1 MSVKHVKR
9 YYKQTEKMYFELL
22 ADLHEME
29 EDFKAG
35 ECTEEQLQNLLLPV
49 NNLKENYKL
58 ISYFMYLLAQP
69 NRDSKEKKYENQ
81 NKDLT
86 DYFKENNLMME
97 EQKSMGEDA
106 LKKFKEEVKKW
117 KENKNG

>member
-1 MSVKHVKR
+1 MSIKHVKR

-69 NRDSKEKKYENQ
+69 NRDSKEKKYQNQ

-86 DYFKENNLMME
+86 DYFKENKLMVE

>member
-1 MSVKHVKR
+1 MSIKHVKR

-29 EDFKAG
+29 KDFKAG

-58 ISYFMYLLAQP
+58 ISLF
-69 NRDSKEKKYENQ
+69 
-81 NKDLT
+81 
-86 DYFKENNLMME
+86 
-97 EQKSMGEDA
+97 
-106 LKKFKEEVKKW
+106 
-117 KENKNG
+117 